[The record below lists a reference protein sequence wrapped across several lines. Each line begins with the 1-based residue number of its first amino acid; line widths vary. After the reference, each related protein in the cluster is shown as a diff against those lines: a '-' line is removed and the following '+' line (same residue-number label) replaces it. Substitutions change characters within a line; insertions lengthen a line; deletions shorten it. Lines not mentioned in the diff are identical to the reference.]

1 MPKTLSRSS
10 CAQPKH
16 DPPKRSSQPA
26 VDWSQILIDAV
37 NKPGVISVAYSAF
50 WNYSSGNQLLAIFEC
65 MARGIEP
72 GPIHT
77 FKGWLNLNRHVR
89 KGEKAITLCM
99 PVTWAEERDPREVA
113 EPGRAASDAES
124 VVIHRRFI
132 YRPNWFVLSQ
142 TDGEPYTPLAIPEWN
157 ERLACHVLMI
167 DRVSFRHTDGNAQG
181 FAVGREFAV
190 SPLAYL
196 PHRTAFHEIAHI
208 ALGHTTESTGMSDGD
223 ERTPRDVREV
233 EAEAVSLIC
242 CQSLGLPGEEFSR
255 GYLQHWLGKQKIE
268 ERSIHRI
275 FKAADQILKAGRPQS
290 AVAEEIA

>member
-1 MPKTLSRSS
+1 
-10 CAQPKH
+10 
-16 DPPKRSSQPA
+16 

-37 NKPGVISVAYSAF
+37 NKPGVISAAYSAF

-99 PVTWAEERDPREVA
+99 PVTWTEERDPRESA
-113 EPGRAASDAES
+113 EPGKDASDAQS
-124 VVIHRRFI
+124 VVMHRRFI

-142 TDGEPYTPLAIPEWN
+142 TDGEPYAPLAIPEWN

-181 FAVGREFAV
+181 YALGREFAV

-208 ALGHTTESTGMSDGD
+208 TLGHTAESTGMSDGD
-223 ERTPRDVREV
+223 ERTPRDLREV

-255 GYLQHWLGKQKIE
+255 GYLQHWLGEQKIE

-290 AVAEEIA
+290 AVPEEIA